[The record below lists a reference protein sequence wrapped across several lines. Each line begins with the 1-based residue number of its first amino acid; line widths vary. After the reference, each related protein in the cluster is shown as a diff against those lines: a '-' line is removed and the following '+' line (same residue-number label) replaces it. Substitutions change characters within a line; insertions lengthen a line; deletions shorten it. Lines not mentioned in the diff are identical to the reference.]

1 VSANTRAETRPLR
14 SFANIL
20 GIEASFIA
28 FSVFAFRAGLIA
40 TPCEYL
46 RIGAA
51 TLWTALIGDYEK
63 APQHRLCKNDQR
75 LKNIRSSVRD
85 TEQAVA
91 LHYALMNDPLR
102 RVRQR

>member
-1 VSANTRAETRPLR
+1 VQQH
-14 SFANIL
+14 
-20 GIEASFIA
+20 
-28 FSVFAFRAGLIA
+28 
-40 TPCEYL
+40 
-46 RIGAA
+46 
-51 TLWTALIGDYEK
+51 WTALIGDYEK

-102 RVRQR
+102 RVAKDEMYRGDVDFA